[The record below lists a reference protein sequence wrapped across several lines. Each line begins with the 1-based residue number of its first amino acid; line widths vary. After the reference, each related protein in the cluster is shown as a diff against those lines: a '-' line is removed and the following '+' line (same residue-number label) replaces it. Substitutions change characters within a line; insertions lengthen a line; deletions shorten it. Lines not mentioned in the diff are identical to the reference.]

1 MTAPLLAVSVPYLE
15 VLEALS
21 YIVTVVAFPFAI
33 WIFIKE
39 QRKERA
45 NDDEEVYLKLADDYE
60 SFLKLVLENADLRLL
75 APTAQTVTLTPE
87 QLERRHVLF
96 EILIA
101 QLERAYILVY
111 EEKMSRQVARL
122 WQTWEDYMRSW
133 CRRADFRGQL
143 EVLLEGEDP
152 EFQAYIRRVAQEEAG
167 QAASRPRHAPPTR

>member
-1 MTAPLLAVSVPYLE
+1 MTTVPLAVTVPYLE

-21 YIVTVVAFPFAI
+21 YVVTVVAFPFAI

-60 SFLKLVLENADLRLL
+60 SFLKLVLQNADLRLL
-75 APTAQTVTLTPE
+75 APTAQTVSLTPE

-143 EVLLEGEDP
+143 DLLLEGEDP
-152 EFQAYIRRVAQEEAG
+152 DFQAYIRRVARQEAER
-167 QAASRPRHAPPTR
+167 RPLSP

>member
-1 MTAPLLAVSVPYLE
+1 MSLLS

-21 YIVTVVAFPFAI
+21 YLVTVVALPFAI
-33 WIFIKE
+33 WVFVKE

-60 SFLKLVLENADLRLL
+60 SFLKLVLAHADLRLL
-75 APTAQTVTLTPE
+75 APTAEQPSLNPE

-101 QLERAYILVY
+101 QFERAYILVY
-111 EEKMSRQVARL
+111 EETMSRQAARL

-133 CRRADFRGQL
+133 CRREDFREQL
-143 EVLLEGEDP
+143 PVLLEGEDP
-152 EFQAYIRRVAQEEAG
+152 EFQTYIRRVAAEESG
-167 QAASRPRHAPPTR
+167 RVSS

>member
-1 MTAPLLAVSVPYLE
+1 MTTVPLAVTVPYLE

-21 YIVTVVAFPFAI
+21 YVVTVVAFPFAI

-60 SFLKLVLENADLRLL
+60 SFLKLVLQNADLRLL
-75 APTAQTVTLTPE
+75 APTAQTVSLTPE

-143 EVLLEGEDP
+143 DLLLEGEDP
-152 EFQAYIRRVAQEEAG
+152 DFQAYIRRVARQEAER
-167 QAASRPRHAPPTR
+167 RPPSP